1 MALDSLKARVAIPVV
16 LSAFGSG
23 RHVRKRHVTHVKAE
37 PRFNVSCDEP
47 VPVQVDGEFI
57 GEHTD
62 LTVESVPGMLNVL
75 S

>member
-1 MALDSLKARVAIPVV
+1 
-16 LSAFGSG
+16 
-23 RHVRKRHVTHVKAE
+23 VKAE